1 MKKWI
6 WGSIGGLIVLIV
18 VGIGGWWLYDHFH
31 YQQLVD
37 QPADVKKWEADPR
50 PLQSEQTAVKRIKE
64 IPQSA
69 QLGNRIAKGTKLVVI
84 PGLRGAWSINAKTK
98 RAGFGTNWVPQG
110 VTQSKDSLFVSL
122 YDGDHKLNSLIL
134 EINKKT
140 GRYRKSFILK
150 SKAHVGGIT
159 YDREKKRLLWSDDNS
174 KLGGAGISYASQR
187 ALDAYQA
194 QVEKAP
200 LESTRIPLHLANRTS
215 AITLYDHQ
223 LVFVKYGKNAINR
236 SLIALPVND
245 DNLPAAITEAQFNR
259 LIRDLIPQLEGKNDT
274 QSFQIISKKL
284 MDDKIINSVNAG
296 WDRIQ
301 GIAIAKTGLT
311 FVSQSNGAKPGKI
324 WIRIPLDK
332 SWSKLTFATPKSG
345 DKIINVPNSVEE
357 ISLNADDSQLA
368 LIFESGAKAYREE
381 GSFWKRPHYMDRIM
395 LLPISV
401 QSNTKK

>member
-1 MKKWI
+1 MLKKWI

-50 PLQSEQTAVKRIKE
+50 PLQSEQTAVKRITE

-200 LESTRIPLHLANRTS
+200 LDSTRIPLHLANRTS

-223 LVFVKYGKNAINR
+223 LVFVK
-236 SLIALPVND
+236 
-245 DNLPAAITEAQFNR
+245 
-259 LIRDLIPQLEGKNDT
+259 
-274 QSFQIISKKL
+274 
-284 MDDKIINSVNAG
+284 
-296 WDRIQ
+296 
-301 GIAIAKTGLT
+301 
-311 FVSQSNGAKPGKI
+311 
-324 WIRIPLDK
+324 
-332 SWSKLTFATPKSG
+332 
-345 DKIINVPNSVEE
+345 
-357 ISLNADDSQLA
+357 
-368 LIFESGAKAYREE
+368 
-381 GSFWKRPHYMDRIM
+381 
-395 LLPISV
+395 
-401 QSNTKK
+401 

>member
-6 WGSIGGLIVLIV
+6 WGSISGLIVLIV

-159 YDREKKRLLWSDDNS
+159 YDREKS
-174 KLGGAGISYASQR
+174 GC
-187 ALDAYQA
+187 
-194 QVEKAP
+194 
-200 LESTRIPLHLANRTS
+200 
-215 AITLYDHQ
+215 
-223 LVFVKYGKNAINR
+223 YGQ
-236 SLIALPVND
+236 
-245 DNLPAAITEAQFNR
+245 T
-259 LIRDLIPQLEGKNDT
+259 T
-274 QSFQIISKKL
+274 
-284 MDDKIINSVNAG
+284 
-296 WDRIQ
+296 
-301 GIAIAKTGLT
+301 T
-311 FVSQSNGAKPGKI
+311 
-324 WIRIPLDK
+324 
-332 SWSKLTFATPKSG
+332 
-345 DKIINVPNSVEE
+345 PNSVAPGLVMPLNEHLMR
-357 ISLNADDSQLA
+357 IKLRLKKRLSIPHASHCTWLTGHRPSRFMITNLFSSSMARTPLIGRSLLYQ
-368 LIFESGAKAYREE
+368 
-381 GSFWKRPHYMDRIM
+381 
-395 LLPISV
+395 
-401 QSNTKK
+401 